1 MKKILIVDDDKNICE
16 LLRLY
21 VEKEGFSVKIANN
34 GKDAVDTFNSENP
47 DLIVL
52 DIMLPVLDGWQVC
65 SEIRK
70 KSNVPII
77 MLTAKD
83 EVFDKVLG
91 LNLGADDYLPK
102 PFDSKELIARM
113 KAVLRRNRMVEGE
126 ISKKRVEFE
135 NLCVDISTYQLKIN
149 GEIVETPAK
158 EIKLLFFLASHPNL
172 VFSREK
178 LLNEIWEG
186 TEYCPDPRT
195 IDVHIRRLRGK
206 VEGVSNKWE
215 LKTVWGI
222 GYKFEV
228 KSTDEK

>member
-1 MKKILIVDDDKNICE
+1 MKKILVVDDDKNICE

-21 VEKEGFSVKIANN
+21 IEKEGFLVKIAND
-34 GKDAVDTFNSENP
+34 GKRAVEIFNFENP
-47 DLIVL
+47 DLVIL

-65 SEIRK
+65 NEIRK

-102 PFDSKELIARM
+102 PFDSKELVARM
-113 KAVLRRNRMVEGE
+113 KAVLRRNESNKE
-126 ISKKRVEFE
+126 KPLCKKVEFE
-135 NLCVDISTYQLKIN
+135 NLSVDLSTYQLRVRDN
-149 GEIVETPAK
+149 IVSVPAK
-158 EIKLLFFLASHPNL
+158 EIELLFFLVSHPNL

-178 LLNEIWEG
+178 LLDEIWG
-186 TEYCPDPRT
+186 SNYYPDPRT
-195 IDVHIRRLRGK
+195 IDVHIRRLREKIKGSSK
-206 VEGVSNKWE
+206 NWE

-228 KSTDEK
+228 KAANEK